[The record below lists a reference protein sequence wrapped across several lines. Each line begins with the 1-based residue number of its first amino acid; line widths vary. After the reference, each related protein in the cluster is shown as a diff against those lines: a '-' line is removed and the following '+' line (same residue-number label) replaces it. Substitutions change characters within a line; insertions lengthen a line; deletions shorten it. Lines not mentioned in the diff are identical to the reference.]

1 MVKNPPANAGDERD
15 ALHPEDPH
23 EGEMATRSSILAW
36 GILWT
41 EEPCGLQSMGF
52 QRVGRD
58 STHMPTHTAML
69 QTESAFQMTLLLLNN
84 NTKEIMMITHIL
96 EVRKQA

>member
-1 MVKNPPANAGDERD
+1 
-15 ALHPEDPH
+15 
-23 EGEMATRSSILAW
+23 MATRSSILAW

-84 NTKEIMMITHIL
+84 NTKEIMMITHTL
-96 EVRKQA
+96 EMRKLA